1 MSESNQSV
9 HEEVKALLAHKSAEQ
24 RAQLAGTVANRL
36 NASGISMR
44 DRRAAEELARQL
56 AEDTIE
62 LVRQELS
69 RAVRHSKSLPRD
81 VAMRIAHDL
90 DSIACPFLEVT
101 EVFSE
106 ADWQQLVLTVSRSAR
121 VAIARRPDL
130 TEGLVGTLL
139 EVGDAVVAETLVAN
153 TQAPLGDPACRLIMD
168 RFADSPWVLESLADR
183 PSLPPEIALH
193 LIRKVSGA
201 ARRKLAERYEL
212 PEATD
217 ATVADAADRAI
228 LRLVRETRE
237 SDLLDFAVNLRR
249 TGELGPT
256 LLILAL
262 REGLLEFFEAGMA
275 VCSGLPLQNVHMLTR
290 NGGSDGFDRLCDK
303 AQIPDPQRAALRE
316 ALKAVLAARDKS
328 DPKSH

>member
-1 MSESNQSV
+1 MPESSQSV
-9 HEEVKALLAHKSAEQ
+9 HEEVKALLADKSAEQ

-56 AEDTIE
+56 AEDAID

-81 VAMRIAHDL
+81 VAMRIAHDF

-106 ADWQQLVLTVSRSAR
+106 VDWQQLVLTVSRSAR

-130 TEGLVGTLL
+130 TEDVVGTLL
-139 EVGDAVVAETLVAN
+139 QVGDAVVAETLAGN
-153 TQAPLGDPACRLIMD
+153 TRAPLSDPACRLIMD

-201 ARRKLAERYEL
+201 ARRKLAERYKL

-217 ATVADAADRAI
+217 STVADAANQAI
-228 LRLVRETRE
+228 LRLVRETRD
-237 SDLLDFAVNLRR
+237 SDRFDFAV
-249 TGELGPT
+249 
-256 LLILAL
+256 
-262 REGLLEFFEAGMA
+262 
-275 VCSGLPLQNVHMLTR
+275 
-290 NGGSDGFDRLCDK
+290 
-303 AQIPDPQRAALRE
+303 
-316 ALKAVLAARDKS
+316 
-328 DPKSH
+328 